1 MPEHIFHI
9 RSLAWHIVFTLCLPA
24 LLFAQPP
31 TIYTENEAEAYN
43 DLLRDLEGISL
54 ELNRASAKD
63 LLILP
68 GLTPE
73 LVRRIIARRP
83 YRTLQRTRQG
93 TGFIGRT
100 HRPHRALSVHRTLA
114 PMAFAIHIPRHAPF

>member
-1 MPEHIFHI
+1 MPEHIFHF
-9 RSLAWHIVFTLCLPA
+9 RTLAWHIVFILCLPV

-31 TIYTENEAEAYN
+31 VIYTEGEAEAYN

-73 LVRRIIARRP
+73 LARRIIARRP
-83 YRTLQRTRQG
+83 YRTLAELVQ
-93 TGFIGRT
+93 
-100 HRPHRALSVHRTLA
+100 V
-114 PMAFAIHIPRHAPF
+114 